1 MRRNRKRSESRS
13 RNRNH
18 GRTRARAAD
27 PAEPAEPSRPWW
39 SDLPEAP
46 AGSEWLDD
54 LSDSEVERELK
65 KRERAEARAAR
76 RGRRRRPRE
85 LTAEERAYLEARR
98 KANARMGF
106 LFHLVP
112 YAATC
117 LFLLLV
123 AGFRAFL
130 SVAIFWGIGVVCHW
144 FAVQAPELRRR
155 WVEDEVNK
163 KLTTS
168 VHQERRVLKT
178 EHNRSVEELTASI
191 AHEIRNPITAAKSLV
206 QQMGEDPR
214 AGENIEYAKVALEE
228 LDRVEKSVSHL
239 LKFAREEEVRVSDM
253 TMSDV
258 IEAALDTFQDRI
270 VALDVE
276 ILKDLDSRGAMRGDP
291 EKLRRVI
298 INLFSNALDAL
309 EQSATVGPRVE
320 IQAGENL
327 AGTEVWV
334 RIRDNGPG
342 MEPEKVEKIFKPFY
356 TSKANG
362 TGLGLAITK
371 KLVDAHGGSIEAVS
385 QPGQGAEFVL
395 TFPKA
400 GPSEASASA

>member
-1 MRRNRKRSESRS
+1 MGRHRQRPSGSSRS
-13 RNRNH
+13 R
-18 GRTRARAAD
+18 GRTRGRSRSGD
-27 PAEPAEPSRPWW
+27 RPWW

-46 AGSEWLDD
+46 AGAEWLEE
-54 LSDSEVERELK
+54 LSDADVARELQ
-65 KRERAEARAAR
+65 KRERSEARAAR
-76 RGRRRRPRE
+76 RARRRRSRE

-98 KANARMGF
+98 KANARIGF
-106 LFHLVP
+106 LFHVVP

-123 AGFRAFL
+123 AGYRAFL
-130 SVAIFWGIGVVCHW
+130 AVAVFWGIGIACHW
-144 FAVQAPELRRR
+144 FVVQAPELRRR

-168 VHQERRVLKT
+168 VSKERRVLQT

-228 LDRVEKSVSHL
+228 LDRVERSVSHL
-239 LKFAREEEVRVSDM
+239 LKFAREEEVRMSDM

-258 IEAALDTFQDRI
+258 IEAALETFQDRI
-270 VALDVE
+270 EALHVE
-276 ILKDLDSRGAMRGDP
+276 IRKELDGRGSMRGDP

-298 INLFSNALDAL
+298 INLFGNALDAL
-309 EQSATVGPRVE
+309 EQASTPQPRVE

-327 AGTEVWV
+327 AGSEVWV

-342 MEPEKVEKIFKPFY
+342 MDPEKVEKIFKPFY
-356 TSKANG
+356 TSKSNG

-371 KLVDAHGGSIEAVS
+371 KLIDAHGGSIEAVS
-385 QPGQGAEFVL
+385 ETGRGAEFVL
-395 TFPKA
+395 TFPKG
-400 GPSEASASA
+400 GPAETGASA

>member
-1 MRRNRKRSESRS
+1 MNHRRRDRPRSQARSRRARRSERG
-13 RNRNH
+13 H
-18 GRTRARAAD
+18 EG
-27 PAEPAEPSRPWW
+27 RPWW
-39 SDLPEAP
+39 SDLPEPPEGA
-46 AGSEWLDD
+46 EWLGE
-54 LSDSEVERELK
+54 LSDHEVDRELARRERE
-65 KRERAEARAAR
+65 EARAAR
-76 RGRRRRPRE
+76 RARRRRSRDLSP
-85 LTAEERAYLEARR
+85 EERAYLEARR

-106 LFHLVP
+106 LFHLIP

-117 LFLLLV
+117 FFLLLV

-130 SVAIFWGIGVVCHW
+130 SVAVFWGIGVVCHW

-163 KLTTS
+163 KLSTS
-168 VHQERRVLKT
+168 VSQERRVMQT
-178 EHNRSVEELTASI
+178 QHNRSVEELTASI

-206 QQMGEDPR
+206 QQMGEDPS
-214 AGENIEYAKVALEE
+214 ASDNIEYAKVALDE
-228 LDRVEKSVSHL
+228 LDRVERSVSHL
-239 LKFAREEEVRVSDM
+239 LKFARDEDVRMSDM

-270 VALDVE
+270 AALGVE
-276 ILKDLDSRGAMRGDP
+276 IHKELDSEGAMRGDP

-298 INLFSNALDAL
+298 INLFGNALDAL
-309 EQSATVGPRVE
+309 EQAGTAAPRVE

-342 MEPEKVEKIFKPFY
+342 MEPDRVEKIFKPFY
-356 TSKANG
+356 TSKTNG

-371 KLVDAHGGSIEAVS
+371 KLVDAHGGTIEAAS
-385 QPGQGAEFVL
+385 QPGGGAEFLL

-400 GPSEASASA
+400 GAQEPGASA

>member
-1 MRRNRKRSESRS
+1 MRRNRNQHRNRDRS
-13 RNRNH
+13 RTRNRSR
-18 GRTRARAAD
+18 GQSQSAS
-27 PAEPAEPSRPWW
+27 EPRPWW

-46 AGSEWLDD
+46 EGAEWIDD
-54 LSDSEVERELK
+54 LSDSEVEKELRQ
-65 KRERAEARAAR
+65 RERAENRAAR
-76 RGRRRRPRE
+76 KSRRRRNRE
-85 LTAEERAYLEARR
+85 LTPEERAYLEARR
-98 KANARMGF
+98 KANARMGL
-106 LFHLVP
+106 LFHFVP

-239 LKFAREEEVRVSDM
+239 LKFAREEEVRMSDM

-270 VALDVE
+270 AALDIE
-276 ILKDLDSRGAMRGDP
+276 IQKELDSRGAMRGDP

-298 INLFSNALDAL
+298 INLFGNALDAL
-309 EQSATVGPRVE
+309 EQSHTPGPRVE

-342 MEPEKVEKIFKPFY
+342 MEPEKVERIFKPFY
-356 TSKANG
+356 TSKSNG

-385 QPGQGAEFVL
+385 QPGQGAEFLL

-400 GPSEASASA
+400 GPSEVGASA

>member
-1 MRRNRKRSESRS
+1 MRRHRRGSDPD
-13 RNRNH
+13 
-18 GRTRARAAD
+18 AR
-27 PAEPAEPSRPWW
+27 PRRRPRGGGRPWW

-46 AGSEWLDD
+46 AGAEWLEE
-54 LSDSEVERELK
+54 LSDAEVERELK
-65 KRERAEARAAR
+65 QRERAEARAAR
-76 RGRRRRPRE
+76 RSRWRRKRE
-85 LTAEERAYLEARR
+85 LTPEERAYLEARR

-130 SVAIFWGIGVVCHW
+130 SVAIFWGIGVACHW
-144 FAVQAPELRRR
+144 FAVQAPEIRRR
-155 WVEDEVNK
+155 WVEDEVNR
-163 KLTTS
+163 KLTSS
-168 VHQERRVLKT
+168 VSQERRVLQT
-178 EHNRSVEELTASI
+178 QHDRSVEELTASI

-206 QQMGEDPR
+206 QQMGEDPS

-239 LKFAREEEVRVSDM
+239 LKFAREEEVRMSDM
-253 TMSDV
+253 TMADV
-258 IEAALDTFQDRI
+258 IEAALDSFGDRI
-270 VALDVE
+270 ASLGVE
-276 ILKDLDSRGAMRGDP
+276 IHKELDARGAMRGDP

-298 INLFSNALDAL
+298 INLFGNALDAL
-309 EQSATVGPRVE
+309 EQAGTERPRVE

-342 MEPEKVEKIFKPFY
+342 MEAEKVEKIFKPFY
-356 TSKANG
+356 TSKSNG

-371 KLVDAHGGSIEAVS
+371 KLVHAHGGSIEAVAH
-385 QPGQGAEFVL
+385 PGAGAEFVL
-395 TFPKA
+395 TFPKGGPGEA
-400 GPSEASASA
+400 GASA

>member
-1 MRRNRKRSESRS
+1 MGRHRNRTRS
-13 RNRNH
+13 
-18 GRTRARAAD
+18 
-27 PAEPAEPSRPWW
+27 SRPWW
-39 SDLPEAP
+39 SDLPEVPSGA
-46 AGSEWLDD
+46 EWLED
-54 LSDSEVERELK
+54 LSDAEVERELRN
-65 KRERAEARAAR
+65 RERAEARAAR
-76 RGRRRRPRE
+76 RARRRGRRPRD
-85 LTAEERAYLEARR
+85 LTPEERAYLEARR

-106 LFHLVP
+106 LFHLIP
-112 YAATC
+112 YGATC
-117 LFLLLV
+117 LFLLIV

-130 SVAIFWGIGVVCHW
+130 SVAIFWGIGVLCHW
-144 FAVQAPELRRR
+144 VAVHAPEIRKR
-155 WVEDEVNK
+155 WVEDEVNR

-168 VHQERRVLKT
+168 VSQERRVLQT

-228 LDRVEKSVSHL
+228 LDRVERSVSHL
-239 LKFAREEEVRVSDM
+239 LKFAREEEVRMSDM

-270 VALDVE
+270 NALGVE
-276 ILKDLDSRGAMRGDP
+276 IHKELDGRGAMRGDP

-298 INLFSNALDAL
+298 INLFGNALDAL
-309 EQSATVGPRVE
+309 EQAGTPSPRVE

-356 TSKANG
+356 TSKSNG

-385 QPGQGAEFVL
+385 HPGHGAEFVL
-395 TFPKA
+395 TFPKS
-400 GPSEASASA
+400 GPSEAGVSA

>member
-1 MRRNRKRSESRS
+1 MGLPARSPAPGDPGSREETMRSHRRRRD
-13 RNRNH
+13 RPPA
-18 GRTRARAAD
+18 AR
-27 PAEPAEPSRPWW
+27 RPWW

-46 AGSEWLDD
+46 SGAEWLED
-54 LSDSEVERELK
+54 LSDAEVQRELR

-76 RGRRRRPRE
+76 RSRRRRPRE
-85 LTAEERAYLEARR
+85 LTTEERAYLEARR

-106 LFHLVP
+106 IFHLIP

-117 LFLLLV
+117 LFLLIV

-144 FAVQAPELRRR
+144 FAVQAPEIRKR
-155 WVEDEVNK
+155 WVEDEVNR

-168 VHQERRVLKT
+168 VSQERRVLQT

-214 AGENIEYAKVALEE
+214 ASENIEYAKIALEE
-228 LDRVEKSVSHL
+228 LDRVERSVSHL
-239 LKFAREEEVRVSDM
+239 LKFAREEEVRMSDM

-270 VALDVE
+270 TALGVE
-276 ILKDLDSRGAMRGDP
+276 IRKELDGRGAMRGDP

-298 INLFSNALDAL
+298 INLFGNALDAL
-309 EQSATVGPRVE
+309 EQAGTPSPRVE

-342 MEPEKVEKIFKPFY
+342 MEAEKVEKIFKPFY
-356 TSKANG
+356 TSKSNG

-385 QPGQGAEFVL
+385 HPGHGAEFVL
-395 TFPKA
+395 TFPKS
-400 GPSEASASA
+400 GPSEAGVSA